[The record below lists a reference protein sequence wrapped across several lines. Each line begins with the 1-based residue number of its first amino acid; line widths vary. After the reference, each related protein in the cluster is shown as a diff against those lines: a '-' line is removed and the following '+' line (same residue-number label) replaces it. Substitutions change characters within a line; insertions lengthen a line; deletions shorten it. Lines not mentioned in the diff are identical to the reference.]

1 MSVETRLNLD
11 DIVEIG
17 RQFRLQWEQ
26 VQQAYVLLYP
36 EGMVKL
42 SQSAGEI
49 LKRIDG
55 KLPIADVVKNL
66 EQSFPGADPVCD
78 LSPHHHIITE
88 AVAKAQQA
96 RIKPATTHP
105 ILFRDDKNSRALS
118 ESAAARP

>member
-1 MSVETRLNLD
+1 MSGETSLGLD
-11 DIVEIG
+11 DVMELG

-55 KLPIADVVKNL
+55 KLSVAAVVKNL
-66 EQSFPGADPVCD
+66 EQAFPGTD
-78 LSPHHHIITE
+78 LRQDVVNFIE
-88 AVAKAQQA
+88 VAYE
-96 RIKPATTHP
+96 RGWIHP
-105 ILFRDDKNSRALS
+105 KNAG
-118 ESAAARP
+118 

>member
-26 VQQAYVLLYP
+26 AQQAYVLLYP

-66 EQSFPGADPVCD
+66 EQAFPGANLQQDV
-78 LSPHHHIITE
+78 LKFLE
-88 AVAKAQQA
+88 VAYERGWIHPKQA
-96 RIKPATTHP
+96 
-105 ILFRDDKNSRALS
+105 S
-118 ESAAARP
+118 

>member
-1 MSVETRLNLD
+1 MSGETSLGLD
-11 DIVEIG
+11 DVMELG

-55 KLPIADVVKNL
+55 KLSVAAVVKNL
-66 EQSFPGADPVCD
+66 EQAFPGTD
-78 LSPHHHIITE
+78 LRQDVVNFME
-88 AVAKAQQA
+88 VAYE
-96 RIKPATTHP
+96 RGLIHP
-105 ILFRDDKNSRALS
+105 KNAG
-118 ESAAARP
+118 

>member
-66 EQSFPGADPVCD
+66 EQAFPGADLRRD
-78 LSPHHHIITE
+78 ALNFLE
-88 AVAKAQQA
+88 VAYERGWIHPKQA
-96 RIKPATTHP
+96 
-105 ILFRDDKNSRALS
+105 S
-118 ESAAARP
+118 

>member
-1 MSVETRLNLD
+1 MMAERMKLSLQDVM
-11 DIVEIG
+11 EIP

-26 VQQAYVLLYP
+26 AQQAYVLLYP

-66 EQSFPGADPVCD
+66 EQAFPGVD
-78 LSPHHHIITE
+78 LRQDALNFLE
-88 AVAKAQQA
+88 VAYEHGWIRPKQA
-96 RIKPATTHP
+96 
-105 ILFRDDKNSRALS
+105 S
-118 ESAAARP
+118 

>member
-26 VQQAYVLLYP
+26 AQQAYVLLYP

-55 KLPIADVVKNL
+55 KLPIADVVENL
-66 EQSFPGADPVCD
+66 EQAFPGAKLQQDV
-78 LSPHHHIITE
+78 LNFLE
-88 AVAKAQQA
+88 VAYERGWIHPKQA
-96 RIKPATTHP
+96 
-105 ILFRDDKNSRALS
+105 S
-118 ESAAARP
+118 